1 MTERISLAGV
11 KADDYA
17 SREAYKSIRTNVEFC
32 GDDVKVI
39 AITSCVSHEGKSS
52 VSLNMAISFAEMGNK
67 VLFLDT
73 DLRKS
78 MFALKFKISGSV
90 PGMTHYLSGQKQ
102 LQDVILDTDIKNLQ
116 MIYAGATPPDP
127 TELLGSR
134 RFKELIER
142 ARREYDYVIIDTP
155 PLGTVIDCAVIS
167 PVCDGAVI
175 LVAANEISY
184 KFAYEVKMQLVR
196 AKCRILGV
204 ILNKVDLSKSGYYS
218 KYYGKKYG
226 KYGNKYYSGY
236 YSCGGE
242 NEPADGKTTDGK

>member
-1 MTERISLAGV
+1 MERISLAGI
-11 KADDYA
+11 KADDYS

-67 VLFLDT
+67 VLFIDT

-78 MFALKFKISGSV
+78 MFALKFKISKSV

-102 LQDVILDTDIKNLQ
+102 LGEVILDTDIKNLH

-127 TELLGSR
+127 TELLGSQ
-134 RFKELIER
+134 RFKDLISM

-155 PLGTVIDCAVIS
+155 PLGTVIDCAVIT
-167 PVCDGAVI
+167 PVCDGAII
-175 LVAANEISY
+175 LIAANEISY
-184 KFAYEVKMQLVR
+184 KFANEVKTQLLR

-204 ILNKVDLSKSGYYS
+204 IINKVDLSKGGYYS

-226 KYGNKYYSGY
+226 KKYYGGY
-236 YSCGGE
+236 YSRYGYGYGE
-242 NEPADGKTTDGK
+242 NEPGEGK